1 AYYGAMQRRNPGNSI
16 PVLYISETTSFD
28 SQKRAFADWIAH
40 HNPDVILT
48 MPYYNMP
55 ELIRATGLQVPEKTG
70 LAYLSLIG
78 SMKSGDLA
86 GMAEPSRDIGAAAV
100 DHLVAMINHDRR
112 GIPATQTLIL
122 V

>member
-1 AYYGAMQRRNPGNSI
+1 GLRAVSELLNLGYRRIGLMLSPEHETVIDHQYSSAYYGAMQRRNPGNSI

-70 LAYLSLIG
+70 LAYLSL
-78 SMKSGDLA
+78 
-86 GMAEPSRDIGAAAV
+86 
-100 DHLVAMINHDRR
+100 
-112 GIPATQTLIL
+112 
-122 V
+122 